1 MRTAGLRPFVDVS
14 AKQSQASDRVMKIK
28 HALQV
33 LGDTEGPEVDGLR
46 AALKRAESDE
56 GDAHPHASE
65 GVRVIFAKGSI
76 GSSTRNAP
84 RWEPVSAMPRR
95 DWSH

>member
-1 MRTAGLRPFVDVS
+1 MDAS
-14 AKQSQASDRVMKIK
+14 AKQTKASDRVTKIK

-46 AALKRAESDE
+46 AALTRRVRHE

-65 GVRVIFAKGSI
+65 GVRVILVKGSI
-76 GSSTRNAP
+76 AHGG
-84 RWEPVSAMPRR
+84 V
-95 DWSH
+95 